1 MKSPNHSSR
10 KGNPIRF
17 IVVHWWGNPA
27 HHRDADPIGV
37 IRHLCTP
44 AGDKSVSAHAV
55 VWPGGVTELIDPQLA
70 AWHAMQVNPISIG
83 IECWPWDWQS
93 PRDLV
98 NATLE
103 NLAQQV
109 AHYYHFYPHLA
120 KERLHAHSEHVA
132 TDCPGDYYRAR
143 LDQIHQRA
151 LEIYQGK
158 KTQKP
163 ERKENPQ
170 MIIFRTPDGVCT
182 LFINGEMKQNPSAAL
197 LQGLQDIG
205 VPVLNITPE
214 DLAFLKPSPDMASM
228 PGRVRNLLDLA
239 TDNPKMP
246 DWLKRSSLL
255 GKIQDVMGIRQR
267 QN

>member
-1 MKSPNHSSR
+1 MKSPNH
-10 KGNPIRF
+10 NPRRGKIQF
-17 IVVHWWGNPA
+17 IVIHWWGNPA
-27 HHRDADPIGV
+27 HHRNGDPTGV
-37 IRHLCTP
+37 IKHLCTP
-44 AGDKSVSAHAV
+44 ASQVSAHAV
-55 VWPGGVTELIDPQLA
+55 VWPGGTTELVDPQYA
-70 AWHAMQVNPISIG
+70 AWHAMRANPISIG
-83 IECWPWDWQS
+83 IECWPWDDQS

-103 NLAQQV
+103 NIAQQV
-109 AHYYHFYPHLA
+109 ARYYRLYPHLA

-132 TDCPGDYYRAR
+132 TDCPGDYYRPR

-158 KTQKP
+158 TLKTEP
-163 ERKENPQ
+163 ERKENPK

-182 LFINGEMKQNPSAAL
+182 LFINGEMKQNPSTAL

-205 VPVLNITPE
+205 VPVLNISE
-214 DLAFLKPSPDMASM
+214 ADLEFLKPSPDHAAM

-246 DWLKRSSLL
+246 DWLKQHSLL
-255 GKIQDVMGIRQR
+255 GKIQAVMGIPQR